1 MLITTEQAKEHLKI
15 NATMN
20 DSSFEPFIPDAEEKY
35 IKPFLGDDLFEML
48 QTWQETED
56 DVTSP
61 ELAALYPYV
70 VAALSRFTMLLAI
83 PHLNISIGE
92 SGFGVISTN
101 NTAPASKERVADF
114 KASLETLAWGNI
126 ETMLRFLEE
135 NQENYAEWVSSD
147 AYTMEMRNLINSTSL
162 FNSFVDIDRSRL
174 TFHGLRKAMD
184 NVEEIDVKNLIS
196 EEQFDNLLEK
206 VKNGDELED
215 EETTLL
221 YHLRAF
227 VANKVA
233 YTQLNKNTSDIAA
246 FHYNA
251 ARQFINANV
260 DVFTLF
266 AESDCYDEADAP
278 FSDFDNSE
286 DYSFFMT

>member
-92 SGFGVISTN
+92 SGFGVIST
-101 NTAPASKERVADF
+101 
-114 KASLETLAWGNI
+114 ETLAWGNI

>member
-70 VAALSRFTMLLAI
+70 VAALSRFTMLLAS
-83 PHLNISIGE
+83 PHLNLNIGDQ
-92 SGFGVISTN
+92 GFGVTSTAN
-101 NTAPASKERVADF
+101 VAPASKERVADF

-126 ETMLRFLEE
+126 EKMLRFLEE
-135 NQENYAEWVSSD
+135 NQTDYPEWIASE
-147 AYTMEMRNLINSTSL
+147 AYTMATRNLINSAYE
-162 FNSFVDIDRSRL
+162 FNKYVDIDRSRL
-174 TFHGLRKAMD
+174 TFHSLRKAMD
-184 NVEEIDVKNLIS
+184 NIEEIDVKNLIS
-196 EEQFDNLLEK
+196 AEQFDDLLEK
-206 VKNGDELED
+206 LRDGDELEA
-215 EETTLL
+215 EESVLL
-221 YHLRAF
+221 AHLRAF
-227 VANKVA
+227 IANKVA
-233 YTQLNKNTSDIAA
+233 STQLGKNTLDVAMY
-246 FHYNA
+246 HYNA
-251 ARQFINANV
+251 ARVYINANIE
-260 DVFTLF
+260 VFTLF
-266 AESDCYDEADAP
+266 ADSDCYDEAEAP
-278 FSDFDNSE
+278 LSDFDNSE